1 MCAFKDITSFLLF
14 SATQLKPDEGTPEL
28 SEGRVRVQ
36 LETDGSVHDVSEY
49 EVEKVD
55 QTRSVHP
62 SMVLLLSKSCKSL
75 HINLSFVSNAKLS
88 TTLSLRNKPDENFI

>member
-1 MCAFKDITSFLLF
+1 MYAFKDITSFLLF

-28 SEGRVRVQ
+28 PEGRVRVQ

-55 QTRSVHP
+55 QTFLSLSVLL
-62 SMVLLLSKSCKSL
+62 VLLLSKS
-75 HINLSFVSNAKLS
+75 
-88 TTLSLRNKPDENFI
+88 

>member
-1 MCAFKDITSFLLF
+1 MCAFKDITSFLLI

-28 SEGRVRVQ
+28 SEGRVRVR

-55 QTRSVHP
+55 QTRSVLL
-62 SMVLLLSKSCKSL
+62 VLLLSKSCKSL
-75 HINLSFVSNAKLS
+75 HINLSFVSNANLS